1 MGYVKYILP
10 ARVFILAIYSIMTL
24 CLFMATDHLK
34 RLENNYNSSNTYVN
48 IDK

>member
-1 MGYVKYILP
+1 MTIRINLKKGL
-10 ARVFILAIYSIMTL
+10 FILAIYSFMTL

>member
-1 MGYVKYILP
+1 MTMRINLKKGL
-10 ARVFILAIYSIMTL
+10 FILAIYSIMTL

-34 RLENNYNSSNTYVN
+34 RLENNYNSSDTYVN